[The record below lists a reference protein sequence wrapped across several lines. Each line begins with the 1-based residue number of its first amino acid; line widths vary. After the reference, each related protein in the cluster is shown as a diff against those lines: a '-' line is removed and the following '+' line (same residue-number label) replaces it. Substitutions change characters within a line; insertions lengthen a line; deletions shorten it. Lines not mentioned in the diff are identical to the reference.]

1 MKQKIFTACLILCFL
16 VACQRQAEP
25 TPTSTS
31 LPTLD
36 ATRLYETA
44 VSLVTADF
52 EQTLTHVP
60 TQTPTPTPSRTPI
73 PTLDRT
79 RPAIVTPTREL
90 PCNMAAAGNPIDIT
104 IPDDTRMMPG
114 MSFSKTW
121 RIQNVGA
128 CTWTRQYA
136 LTFFSGN
143 SLGARYT
150 HYLQQP
156 VSPGSLVD
164 LTVDMVA
171 PQTIGLYQSNW
182 MLSDPDGNLFGIGP
196 HGDAPFW
203 VRIEVVQVITPTPTR
218 TPTITPTP
226 TITNTPV
233 VHISDSAAL
242 QDGDQLDLDTAT
254 LNPSDK
260 TDADLRYQYGGTPV
274 HRLLPVNDTVWAVF
288 GETEPSFGD
297 CVNKT
302 LSDDPISFDEVPDG
316 TYICYRTSET
326 LRGWLLI
333 DRFEAGRLIVSFLTW
348 AAP

>member
-1 MKQKIFTACLILCFL
+1 MKLKILTVCLILCFL
-16 VACQRQAEP
+16 VACSREAEL
-25 TPTSTS
+25 TPTAI
-31 LPTLD
+31 PTLD
-36 ATRLYETA
+36 ATRLFETA
-44 VSLVTADF
+44 VSLVTADYA
-52 EQTLTHVP
+52 QTLTHVP
-60 TQTPTPTPSRTPI
+60 TQTPTPTPSKTPI

-90 PCNMAAAGNPIDIT
+90 PCNMAAAGNPIDVT
-104 IPDDTRMMPG
+104 IPDDTKMLPG
-114 MSFSKTW
+114 TSFSKTW

-128 CTWTRQYA
+128 CAWTRQYA

-156 VSPGSLVD
+156 VNPGSMVD

-171 PQTIGLYQSNW
+171 PQNIGLYQSNW

-203 VRIEVVQVITPTPTR
+203 VRIEVVQLITPTPTL
-218 TPTITPTP
+218 TPTITR
-226 TITNTPV
+226 TPV
-233 VHISDSAAL
+233 VQITDTAAL
-242 QDGDQLDLDTAT
+242 ENGDRLDLDTAT
-254 LNPSDK
+254 LNPPDDS
-260 TDADLRYQYGGTPV
+260 DADLVYEYGGTPT
-274 HRLLPVNDTVWAVF
+274 HRLLPVNDTIWAIF
-288 GETEPSFGD
+288 GETKPSFGD

-302 LSDDPISFDEVPDG
+302 LSDDPISFNEVPNG

>member
-1 MKQKIFTACLILCFL
+1 MKQKILTVCLILFFM
-16 VACQRQAEP
+16 VACQRQVEP
-25 TPTSTS
+25 ASTPTSTS
-31 LPTLD
+31 TLD
-36 ATRLYETA
+36 ATRLFETA

-52 EQTLTHVP
+52 AQTLTHVP
-60 TQTPTPTPSRTPI
+60 TQTPTPTPSKTPI
-73 PTLDRT
+73 QTLDRT

-90 PCNMAAAGNPIDIT
+90 PCNMAAAGNPIDVT

-114 MSFSKTW
+114 TSFSKTW

-136 LTFFSGN
+136 LTYFSGN

-156 VSPGSLVD
+156 VNPGSTVD

-171 PQTIGLYQSNW
+171 PQNIGLYQSNW

-203 VRIEVVQVITPTPTR
+203 VRIEVVQLITPTPTL
-218 TPTITPTP
+218 TPTITRTP
-226 TITNTPV
+226 TITNTPA
-233 VHISDSAAL
+233 VHITDSVAL
-242 QDGDQLDLDTAT
+242 KDGDLLDLDTAT
-254 LNPSDK
+254 LNPPDD
-260 TDADLRYQYGGTPV
+260 TDADLLYQYGGTPK
-274 HRLLPVNDTVWAVF
+274 HRLLPVNDTLWAIY
-288 GETEPSFGD
+288 GETKPSLGD

-302 LSDDPISFDEVPDG
+302 LSDDPISFNEVPEG

>member
-1 MKQKIFTACLILCFL
+1 MKQKLLTVCMLLFL
-16 VACQRQAEP
+16 LAACQTQVEP
-25 TPTSTS
+25 TPTSM
-31 LPTLD
+31 PTLD
-36 ATRLYETA
+36 STRLLETA
-44 VSLVTADF
+44 VSLVTADYA
-52 EQTLTHVP
+52 QTLTHVP
-60 TQTPTPTPSRTPI
+60 TETPTPTPSHTPI

-90 PCNMAAAGNPIDIT
+90 PCNLAAAGNPIDVT
-104 IPDDTRMMPG
+104 IPDDTKMAPG

-121 RIQNVGA
+121 RIKNVGA
-128 CTWTRQYA
+128 CTWTRLYT

-156 VSPGSLVD
+156 VEPGSMVD

-171 PQTIGLYQSNW
+171 PQNIGLYQSNW

-203 VRIEVVQVITPTPTR
+203 VRIEVVQVVTPTPTFTPTITN

-226 TITNTPV
+226 V
-233 VHISDSAAL
+233 VHITGNAELKNDDL
-242 QDGDQLDLDTAT
+242 LDLDTAT
-254 LNPSDK
+254 LNPADAA
-260 TDADLRYQYGGTPV
+260 DADLRYQYGGTPI
-274 HRLLPVNDTVWAVF
+274 HRLEPVNDARWAVF
-288 GETEPSFGD
+288 GETKPTLGD

-302 LSDDPISFDEVPDG
+302 LSDDPISFSQVPGG
-316 TYICYRTSET
+316 TYICYRTSEA

-333 DRFEAGRLIVSFLTW
+333 ERFEEGRLIVSFQTW
-348 AAP
+348 AAQ